1 MLLGTVL
8 HGARDSCI
16 HCGFE
21 DSMQRFKKYIG
32 KDFLLENVRDSE
44 ALRLS
49 GFTCDSLPNAIGDFD
64 ELEFLSD
71 LNGQTVLMC
80 VAIMTGKVKRIMFV
94 LSNRDEPDDVRPLT
108 EAELKAFLDQRGDQI
123 VNFFEDIT
131 Q

>member
-1 MLLGTVL
+1 
-8 HGARDSCI
+8 
-16 HCGFE
+16 
-21 DSMQRFKKYIG
+21 MQRFKKYIG